1 MAAHRD
7 HDRLGERGTMEKREK
22 AKIYLAGPMT
32 GCNALQLHQWR
43 NEVKKKYDKEFSFSD
58 PTTRWFGDP
67 LGKSKVPSEIVEADL
82 QYIED
87 ADGMLVNMWRESIGA
102 AIGMVHAHRVGTP
115 AVVADPNHLGSRML
129 AFYAVGLEDHPL
141 KAMNVLRNVLRAE
154 SWHVLKTGGRAPEPF
169 DRRKLVESIGKACGS
184 AGKDDVVVP
193 RIVLP
198 EVMDRL
204 KGRLKGRKMGDQITS
219 SDINESVQDALE
231 ALSKN
236 DVHNKSVE
244 GILALWQKGNGTTK
258 HDRKM
263 RLADA
268 GSQPAG
274 NYDTASVKVYSPK
287 SHSAIWGKSV
297 RSVKDIPSKEA
308 RTFFETIM
316 RTRGITEIVLE
327 GFSSMQSR
335 NSVCGAIKASP
346 TPHVL
351 EGKIFDKGKK
361 GSMQR
366 FQVRV
371 QDEAT
376 KDRVL
381 AQCEE
386 NLRSAGLWDERK
398 RTEPDRPA

>member
-1 MAAHRD
+1 M
-7 HDRLGERGTMEKREK
+7 
-22 AKIYLAGPMT
+22 
-32 GCNALQLHQWR
+32 
-43 NEVKKKYDKEFSFSD
+43 
-58 PTTRWFGDP
+58 
-67 LGKSKVPSEIVEADL
+67 EADL
-82 QYIED
+82 QYIAD

-154 SWHVLKTGGRAPEPF
+154 SWRVLKAGERASEPF
-169 DRRKLVESIGKACGS
+169 DQRKLVESIGKACGS

-198 EVMDRL
+198 KVMDCL

-231 ALSKN
+231 TLGKD
-236 DVHNKSVE
+236 DVHKKSVE
-244 GILALWQKGNGTTK
+244 GILEQWNKGDDYAKRFANVGSRPVPLARSSRPGSTTARLQNGVYEK
-258 HDRKM
+258 AFVR
-263 RLADA
+263 
-268 GSQPAG
+268 
-274 NYDTASVKVYSPK
+274 VYS
-287 SHSAIWGKSV
+287 SQDHRTIWGINV
-297 RSVKDIPSKEA
+297 RKLDDIPSAKA
-308 RTFFETIM
+308 RTFFKTLM
-316 RTRGITEIVLE
+316 STPGITEIPLTLRSK
-327 GFSSMQSR
+327 GPR
-335 NSVCGAIKASP
+335 RSVCGVISWSP
-346 TPHVL
+346 MPHVL
-351 EGKIFDKGKK
+351 DGKLFDDSGEKGTVQ
-361 GSMQR
+361 S

-386 NLRSAGLWDERK
+386 NLRSAGLWDERR

>member
-1 MAAHRD
+1 
-7 HDRLGERGTMEKREK
+7 MEKREK

-58 PTTRWFGDP
+58 PTTRWSGDP
-67 LGKSKVPSEIVEADL
+67 LGKSKTPSEIVEADL
-82 QYIED
+82 QYIAD

-154 SWHVLKTGGRAPEPF
+154 SWRVLKAGGREPESF
-169 DRRKLVESIGKACGS
+169 DRRKLVASISAACGS

-193 RIVLP
+193 PIVLP
-198 EVMDRL
+198 AVMDRL
-204 KGRLKGRKMGDQITS
+204 KGRLKGRKMGDHITS
-219 SDINESVQDALE
+219 SDIDEVVRDTLE

-236 DVHNKSVE
+236 DVHKKSVE
-244 GILALWQKGNGTTK
+244 GILDRWKKGDGAER
-258 HDRKM
+258 DRQT

-274 NYDTASVKVYSPK
+274 ACDTASVKVYSPK
-287 SHSAIWGKSV
+287 SHSVIWGKSV

-327 GFSSMQSR
+327 RFSSKQSR

-361 GSMQR
+361 GSVQR

-398 RTEPDRPA
+398 ADRAQPPA